1 MNTNSKPYSQMTEAE
16 RRADRIAKNRMI
28 EANVAAEVKIAARAK
43 SAKASRKATKSLA
56 HDLALL
62 ISTAPKADQMALV
75 QELRALKPLVTFRRN
90 FGMFN

>member
-1 MNTNSKPYSQMTEAE
+1 MTNKPYSQMTEAE

-28 EANVAAEVKIAARAK
+28 DANVAAEVKIAARNATN
-43 SAKASRKATKSLA
+43 KATRKVAKSLA

-75 QELRALKPLVTFRRN
+75 NELRALKPLVTFRRN